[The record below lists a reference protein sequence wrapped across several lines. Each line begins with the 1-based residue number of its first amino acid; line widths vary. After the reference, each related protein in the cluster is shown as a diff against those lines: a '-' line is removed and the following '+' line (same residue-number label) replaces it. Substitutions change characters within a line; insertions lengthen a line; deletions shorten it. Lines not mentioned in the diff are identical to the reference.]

1 MRLIRTVA
9 VALGLFLALVAL
21 MPAGTHAQAKQVTIT
36 FWDAEPAD
44 LVQLRMQIL
53 KGFEAKYPSIK
64 VNYLNIP
71 YAEARQ
77 KLVTAAATKTLPD
90 TMFFQATWLGEF
102 AAMGELLDLG
112 PYADKWAGAKNL
124 LPQVFSVG
132 KAYKNT
138 LYYLPSEFQIDA
150 LYYRA
155 DWLKELGIKA
165 PPSNWAEFVD
175 TAKKMTDP
183 AKNRYGF
190 SMRGAGGNERYY
202 IMWMLMANGNV
213 FFEKDGSLG
222 LHKHGGMEGLKHYL
236 ELCTVHQVCTPN
248 SVNNSFLENTA
259 EFSSGAAGM
268 YIHNQY
274 SVARQVKAFG
284 GTAEAA
290 REKFGTAPIPR
301 GPKGR
306 YIAANFTNG
315 YVMFKQS
322 AHPAETWE
330 LVKWMLSPENDSKF
344 SQTTGALPANKS
356 VYEEA
361 WFKNNPFL
369 GVFKQQLDDPAGS
382 FNFPIQMAK
391 WNSLIAGPLK
401 EEFQKGLL
409 KQESAEAT
417 GEAIA
422 KAISDA
428 LK

>member
-1 MRLIRTVA
+1 MRVMRTLA
-9 VALGLFLALVAL
+9 VALGLFLALAGL
-21 MPAGTHAQAKQVTIT
+21 LPAGAGAQAKPVTIT

-44 LVQLRMQIL
+44 LVQLRMEII
-53 KGFEAKYPSIK
+53 KGFEAKYPQIK

-77 KLVTAAATKTLPD
+77 KLVTAVATKTLPD

-150 LYYRA
+150 LYYRT
-155 DWLKELGIKA
+155 DWLKEAGIKA
-165 PPSNWAEFVD
+165 PPSNWAEFLD
-175 TAKKMTDP
+175 AAKKMTNP

-190 SMRGAGGNERYY
+190 SMRGAGGSERYY

-222 LHKHGGMEGLKHYL
+222 LHKHGGIDGLKNYL

-284 GTAEAA
+284 GTVEAA
-290 REKFGTAPIPR
+290 REKFGTVPIRGAPR
-301 GPKGR
+301 
-306 YIAANFTNG
+306 AAT
-315 YVMFKQS
+315 
-322 AHPAETWE
+322 
-330 LVKWMLSPENDSKF
+330 SPPTSP
-344 SQTTGALPANKS
+344 TG
-356 VYEEA
+356 
-361 WFKNNPFL
+361 
-369 GVFKQQLDDPAGS
+369 
-382 FNFPIQMAK
+382 
-391 WNSLIAGPLK
+391 
-401 EEFQKGLL
+401 
-409 KQESAEAT
+409 T
-417 GEAIA
+417 
-422 KAISDA
+422 
-428 LK
+428 

>member
-1 MRLIRTVA
+1 MRRLSRLVF
-9 VALGLFLALVAL
+9 ALGLFLALAGL
-21 MPAGTHAQAKQVTIT
+21 LPAGALAQAKPVTIT

-44 LVQLRMQIL
+44 LVKLRMEIL
-53 KGFEAKYPSIK
+53 KGFEAKYPHIK
-64 VNYLNIP
+64 INYLNIP

-112 PYADKWAGAKNL
+112 PYAEKWPGGKNL

-150 LYYRA
+150 LFYRT
-155 DWLKELGIKA
+155 DWFKEAGIKG
-165 PPSNWAEFVD
+165 PPTNWAEFLD
-175 TAKKMTDP
+175 AAKKLTDP

-222 LHKHGGMEGLKHYL
+222 LLKYGGLDGLKWYL

-259 EFSSGAAGM
+259 EFSSGTAAM

-274 SVARQVKAFG
+274 SVARQIKAFG

-290 REKFGTAPIPR
+290 REKFGTTPIPR

-315 YVMFKQS
+315 YVIFKQS
-322 AHPAETWE
+322 AHPDETWE
-330 LVKWMLSPENDSKF
+330 LLKWMLSPDNDSKF

-356 VYEEA
+356 VYDEA

-369 GVFKQQLDDPAGS
+369 AVFKEQLDDPAGS

-409 KQESAEAT
+409 KQQSAEAT
-417 GEAIA
+417 GQAIG

>member
-1 MRLIRTVA
+1 MRMVSRLVF
-9 VALGLFLALVAL
+9 ALGLFLALAGL
-21 MPAGTHAQAKQVTIT
+21 LPAGALAQAKPVTIT

-44 LVQLRMQIL
+44 LVKLRMEIL
-53 KGFEAKYPSIK
+53 KGFEAKYPHIK
-64 VNYLNIP
+64 INYLNIP

-112 PYADKWAGAKNL
+112 PYAEKWPGGKNL

-150 LYYRA
+150 LFYRT
-155 DWLKELGIKA
+155 DWFKEAGIKG
-165 PPSNWAEFVD
+165 PPTNWAEFLD
-175 TAKKMTDP
+175 AAKKLTDP

-202 IMWMLMANGNV
+202 IMWMLMANGNL

-222 LHKHGGMEGLKHYL
+222 LLKYGGLDGLKWYL

-259 EFSSGAAGM
+259 EFSSGSAAM

-274 SVARQVKAFG
+274 SVARQIKAFG

-290 REKFGTAPIPR
+290 REKFGTTPIPR
-301 GPKGR
+301 GLKGR

-315 YVMFKQS
+315 YVIFKQS
-322 AHPAETWE
+322 AHPDETWE
-330 LVKWMLSPENDSKF
+330 LLKWMLSPDNDSKF

-356 VYEEA
+356 VYDEA

-369 GVFKQQLDDPAGS
+369 AVFKEQLDDPAGS

-409 KQESAEAT
+409 KQQSAEAT
-417 GEAIA
+417 GQAIG